1 MEQFRKFLRDKAF
14 ALVLTACLLAAAA
27 AGVWAVRTVR
37 NELKKDLDAVRSPS
51 STAPGIDEGIH
62 TSPGVA
68 GEEEAEWQQQN
79 APAANSVANV
89 PKADSSSG
97 GAASSSG
104 ARSGSGSVR
113 EPSAL
118 QTESLPASSSAAPAS
133 TQPVS
138 GRVLNSYSGDELV
151 YSKTLGDWRTHNGV
165 DYAASRG
172 AEVTAPA
179 AGKVVETG
187 TDDKWGPVVA
197 IEDASGRIWRVCG
210 TTDAKVKKGDTVSA
224 GQTIGKVGSV
234 SCEMCIR
241 DRCWPC
247 GGSRGRDR
255 WTDRPVQRTPVRN
268 GDGPARPAQADRPPG
283 PPLPRPRW
291 AGRWR

>member
-151 YSKTLGDWRTHNGV
+151 YSKTLGDWRTHNGI
-165 DYAASRG
+165 DYAAAKGEKVS
-172 AEVTAPA
+172 APA
-179 AGKVVETG
+179 AGKVTLAG
-187 TDDKWGPVVA
+187 ADGSWGPTVA
-197 IEDASGRIWRVCG
+197 IEDASGRLWRISGVA
-210 TTDAKVKKGDTVSA
+210 DLKVKAGDTVTA
-224 GQTIGKVGSV
+224 GQALGTVGSV
-234 SCEMCIR
+234 SCECAEDSHIHLEVKQ
-241 DRCWPC
+241 DEKYL
-247 GGSRGRDR
+247 D
-255 WTDRPVQRTPVRN
+255 
-268 GDGPARPAQADRPPG
+268 PAKVMQ
-283 PPLPRPRW
+283 
-291 AGRWR
+291 

>member
-1 MEQFRKFLRDKAF
+1 MEQIKKFLRSRGF
-14 ALVLTACLLAAAA
+14 ALALLACLVAAAA

-37 NELKKDLDAVRSPS
+37 DELKKSYDDLTTPQEEP
-51 STAPGIDEGIH
+51 APEPQLTLDPQEDD
-62 TSPGVA
+62 V
-68 GEEEAEWQQQN
+68 WQQ
-79 APAANSVANV
+79 PVTDAAESAANV
-89 PKADSSSG
+89 PKPEPPAPS
-97 GAASSSG
+97 ASSSG
-104 ARSGSGSVR
+104 ARSGSGSVH

-118 QTESLPASSSAAPAS
+118 QGASSPASSSVAPAS

-138 GRVLNSYSGDELV
+138 GRVLNAYSGDELV
-151 YSKTLGDWRTHNGV
+151 YSSTLGDWRTHNGV

-197 IEDASGRIWRVCG
+197 IEDASGRVWRVCG

-234 SCEMCIR
+234 SCECAEESHIHLEVMEGEKYLDPIK
-241 DRCWPC
+241 
-247 GGSRGRDR
+247 
-255 WTDRPVQRTPVRN
+255 
-268 GDGPARPAQADRPPG
+268 AMK
-283 PPLPRPRW
+283 
-291 AGRWR
+291 

>member
-37 NELKKDLDAVRSPS
+37 NELKQDLDAVRSPS
-51 STAPGIDEGIH
+51 STAPGIDEGIN

-113 EPSAL
+113 EPSA
-118 QTESLPASSSAAPAS
+118 
-133 TQPVS
+133 QPVS

-165 DYAASRG
+165 DYAADRG

-197 IEDASGRIWRVCG
+197 IEDASGRVWRVCG
-210 TTDAKVKKGDTVSA
+210 TTDARVKKGDTVSA

-234 SCEMCIR
+234 SCECAEESHIHLEVMEGEKYLDPIK
-241 DRCWPC
+241 
-247 GGSRGRDR
+247 
-255 WTDRPVQRTPVRN
+255 
-268 GDGPARPAQADRPPG
+268 AMK
-283 PPLPRPRW
+283 
-291 AGRWR
+291 

>member
-51 STAPGIDEGIH
+51 STAPGIDEGIN

-104 ARSGSGSVR
+104 AQSGSGSVR

-118 QTESLPASSSAAPAS
+118 QGASSPASSSAAPAS

-138 GRVLNSYSGDELV
+138 GRVLNGYSGDELV
-151 YSKTLGDWRTHNGV
+151 YNKTLGDWRTHNGI
-165 DYAASRG
+165 DYACAKDAAVQSP
-172 AEVTAPA
+172 TAGTVVL
-179 AGKVVETG
+179 AGSDG
-187 TDDKWGPVVA
+187 SWGPTVA
-197 IEDASGRIWRVCG
+197 IKDSAGRVWRLCGVASP
-210 TTDAKVKKGDTVSA
+210 AVKEGETVSA
-224 GQTIGKVGSV
+224 GQTLGKVGSV
-234 SCEMCIR
+234 SCECAEESHIHLEVKQ
-241 DRCWPC
+241 DD
-247 GGSRGRDR
+247 SYLD
-255 WTDRPVQRTPVRN
+255 
-268 GDGPARPAQADRPPG
+268 PAKLMQ
-283 PPLPRPRW
+283 
-291 AGRWR
+291 

>member
-37 NELKKDLDAVRSPS
+37 NELKQDLD
-51 STAPGIDEGIH
+51 STAPGIDEGIN

-151 YSKTLGDWRTHNGV
+151 Y
-165 DYAASRG
+165 AASRG

-234 SCEMCIR
+234 SCECAEESHIHLEVMEGEKYLDPIK
-241 DRCWPC
+241 
-247 GGSRGRDR
+247 
-255 WTDRPVQRTPVRN
+255 
-268 GDGPARPAQADRPPG
+268 AMK
-283 PPLPRPRW
+283 
-291 AGRWR
+291 

>member
-37 NELKKDLDAVRSPS
+37 NELKQDLDAVRSPS
-51 STAPGIDEGIH
+51 STAPGIDEGIN

-104 ARSGSGSVR
+104 ARSGSGSVH

-165 DYAASRG
+165 DYACAQD
-172 AEVTAPA
+172 AQVCAPA
-179 AGKVVETG
+179 AGKVTAVD
-187 TDDKWGPVVA
+187 TDSRWGSVVC
-197 IEDASGRIWRVCG
+197 IEDSAGHLWRVCG
-210 TTDAKVKKGDTVSA
+210 TADPTVQTGDEVSVGQILGRAGSIPNECAEETHIHLEVLQGEQYLDPAKLL
-224 GQTIGKVGSV
+224 
-234 SCEMCIR
+234 
-241 DRCWPC
+241 
-247 GGSRGRDR
+247 
-255 WTDRPVQRTPVRN
+255 N
-268 GDGPARPAQADRPPG
+268 
-283 PPLPRPRW
+283 
-291 AGRWR
+291 

>member
-37 NELKKDLDAVRSPS
+37 NELKQDLDAVRSPS
-51 STAPGIDEGIH
+51 STAPGIDEGIN

-151 YSKTLGDWRTHNGV
+151 YSKTLGDWRTHNGI
-165 DYAASRG
+165 DYAAREGEAVPSPVDGSVVLAG
-172 AEVTAPA
+172 AD
-179 AGKVVETG
+179 GS
-187 TDDKWGPVVA
+187 WGPVVA
-197 IEDASGRIWRVCG
+197 VKDSAGRVWRLCGVASP
-210 TTDAKVKKGDTVSA
+210 KVKEGDTVSA
-224 GQTIGKVGSV
+224 GQVLGTVGSV
-234 SCEMCIR
+234 SCECAEESHLHLEVKQG
-241 DRCWPC
+241 DSYLDPAAC
-247 GGSRGRDR
+247 
-255 WTDRPVQRTPVRN
+255 RN
-268 GDGPARPAQADRPPG
+268 
-283 PPLPRPRW
+283 
-291 AGRWR
+291 

>member
-1 MEQFRKFLRDKAF
+1 MEQIKKFLRSRGF
-14 ALVLTACLLAAAA
+14 TLALLACLVAAAA

-37 NELKKDLDAVRSPS
+37 DELKKSYDDLTTPQEEP
-51 STAPGIDEGIH
+51 APEPQLTLDPQEDD
-62 TSPGVA
+62 V
-68 GEEEAEWQQQN
+68 WQQ
-79 APAANSVANV
+79 PVTDAAESAANV
-89 PKADSSSG
+89 PKPASS
-97 GAASSSG
+97 ASSSG
-104 ARSGSGSVR
+104 AQSGSGLVH

-118 QTESLPASSSAAPAS
+118 QGASSPASSSAAPAS

-138 GRVLNSYSGDELV
+138 GRVLNAYSGDELV

-197 IEDASGRIWRVCG
+197 IEDESGRVWRVCG
-210 TTDAKVKKGDTVSA
+210 TADAKVKKGDTVSA

-234 SCEMCIR
+234 SCECAEESHIHLEVMQ
-241 DRCWPC
+241 D
-247 GGSRGRDR
+247 GRYLD
-255 WTDRPVQRTPVRN
+255 PVK
-268 GDGPARPAQADRPPG
+268 AMK
-283 PPLPRPRW
+283 
-291 AGRWR
+291 

>member
-1 MEQFRKFLRDKAF
+1 MEQIKKFLRSRGF
-14 ALVLTACLLAAAA
+14 ALALLACLVAAAA

-37 NELKKDLDAVRSPS
+37 DELKKSYDDLTTPQEEP
-51 STAPGIDEGIH
+51 APEPQLTLDPQEDD
-62 TSPGVA
+62 V
-68 GEEEAEWQQQN
+68 WQQ
-79 APAANSVANV
+79 PVTDAAESAANV
-89 PKADSSSG
+89 PKPASS
-97 GAASSSG
+97 ASSSG
-104 ARSGSGSVR
+104 AQSGSGSVR

-118 QTESLPASSSAAPAS
+118 QTESSPASSSAAPAS

-197 IEDASGRIWRVCG
+197 IEDESGRVWRVCG
-210 TTDAKVKKGDTVSA
+210 TADAKVKKGDTVSV

-234 SCEMCIR
+234 SCECAEESHIHLEVMQ
-241 DRCWPC
+241 D
-247 GGSRGRDR
+247 GRYLD
-255 WTDRPVQRTPVRN
+255 PVK
-268 GDGPARPAQADRPPG
+268 AMK
-283 PPLPRPRW
+283 
-291 AGRWR
+291 

>member
-1 MEQFRKFLRDKAF
+1 MEQIRKFLQGKGF
-14 ALVLTACLLAAAA
+14 ALVLAACLLAAVA
-27 AGVWAVRTVR
+27 AGVWAVQTVR
-37 NELKKDLDAVRSPS
+37 GELQKNLDGLRDPAS
-51 STAPGIDEGIH
+51 SARTAPGIDEGIN

-165 DYAASRG
+165 DYAADKG

-187 TDDKWGPVVA
+187 TDDK
-197 IEDASGRIWRVCG
+197 
-210 TTDAKVKKGDTVSA
+210 
-224 GQTIGKVGSV
+224 
-234 SCEMCIR
+234 
-241 DRCWPC
+241 
-247 GGSRGRDR
+247 
-255 WTDRPVQRTPVRN
+255 
-268 GDGPARPAQADRPPG
+268 
-283 PPLPRPRW
+283 
-291 AGRWR
+291 

>member
-37 NELKKDLDAVRSPS
+37 NELKQDLDAMRSPS
-51 STAPGIDEGIH
+51 STAPGIDEGIN

-104 ARSGSGSVR
+104 AQSGSGSVR

-151 YSKTLGDWRTHNGV
+151 YSKTLGDWRTHNGI
-165 DYAASRG
+165 DYAAAKGEKVS
-172 AEVTAPA
+172 APA
-179 AGKVVETG
+179 AGRVTLAG
-187 TDDKWGPVVA
+187 ADGSWGPTVA
-197 IEDASGRIWRVCG
+197 IEDASGRLWRISGVA
-210 TTDAKVKKGDTVSA
+210 DLKVKAGDTGTA
-224 GQTIGKVGSV
+224 GQALGTVGSV
-234 SCEMCIR
+234 SCECAEDSHIHLEVKQGEKYL
-241 DRCWPC
+241 D
-247 GGSRGRDR
+247 
-255 WTDRPVQRTPVRN
+255 
-268 GDGPARPAQADRPPG
+268 PAQVMQ
-283 PPLPRPRW
+283 
-291 AGRWR
+291 

>member
-37 NELKKDLDAVRSPS
+37 NELKQDLDAVRSPS
-51 STAPGIDEGIH
+51 STAPGIDEGIN

-104 ARSGSGSVR
+104 AQSGSGSVR

-151 YSKTLGDWRTHNGV
+151 YSKTLGDWRTHNGI
-165 DYAASRG
+165 DYAAREGEAVPSPVDGSVVLAG
-172 AEVTAPA
+172 AD
-179 AGKVVETG
+179 GS
-187 TDDKWGPVVA
+187 WGPVVA
-197 IEDASGRIWRVCG
+197 VKDSAGRVWRLCGVASP
-210 TTDAKVKKGDTVSA
+210 KVKEGDTVSA
-224 GQTIGKVGSV
+224 GQVLGTVGSV
-234 SCEMCIR
+234 SCECAEESHLHLEVKQG
-241 DRCWPC
+241 DSYLDPAAC
-247 GGSRGRDR
+247 
-255 WTDRPVQRTPVRN
+255 RN
-268 GDGPARPAQADRPPG
+268 
-283 PPLPRPRW
+283 
-291 AGRWR
+291 